1 MAVTGLDTHA
11 VVKQLIA
18 AGFTGEQAEAVTG
31 VVRDAQAL
39 AFSELA
45 TKADLELGLAAVR
58 ADLDRG
64 LAAVR
69 ADLDRGLTAV
79 RADLDRGLAS
89 VRADHDLG
97 LASVRADIDRGLAE
111 TKTEILKWMVTT
123 IGVQTVVI
131 LGAMVSFIRLLV
143 H

>member
-1 MAVTGLDTHA
+1 MAVTALDTHA
-11 VVKQLIA
+11 IVKQPVA

-31 VVRDAQAL
+31 VVRDAQTL
-39 AFSELA
+39 TFSELA
-45 TKADLELGLAAVR
+45 TKADLELGLA
-58 ADLDRG
+58 L
-64 LAAVR
+64 
-69 ADLDRGLTAV
+69 V

-89 VRADHDLG
+89 VRADT
-97 LASVRADIDRGLAE
+97 ARGLAE

>member
-1 MAVTGLDTHA
+1 MAVTALDTHA
-11 VVKQLIA
+11 IVKQLVA

-31 VVRDAQAL
+31 VVRDAQTL

-45 TKADLELGLAAVR
+45 TKADLELGLA
-58 ADLDRG
+58 L
-64 LAAVR
+64 
-69 ADLDRGLTAV
+69 V

-89 VRADHDLG
+89 VRADLDRGLALVRADLDRG
-97 LASVRADIDRGLAE
+97 LASVRADTARGLAE